1 MLFAS
6 FVIHRLDLSNKW
18 CNLANNLSSSS
29 GDVLGSLVAD
39 REYRPKSIGLI
50 PFESVALLAL
60 NSRERGRGAWFT
72 KKHVGPT
79 IEKQVSRVD
88 RWARWVAQSADAP
101 ICHEKVVRF
110 IHYNVHCILLYRDS
124 LYILYATCVVG
135 VSRNINV
142 REEAS

>member
-60 NSRERGRGAWFT
+60 NSRERGRGA
-72 KKHVGPT
+72 
-79 IEKQVSRVD
+79 
-88 RWARWVAQSADAP
+88 
-101 ICHEKVVRF
+101 
-110 IHYNVHCILLYRDS
+110 
-124 LYILYATCVVG
+124 
-135 VSRNINV
+135 
-142 REEAS
+142 